1 MPRSTRPYIVGAV
14 TVAGASML
22 ATTATVAQSSNEET
36 TLTIATVDNR
46 EMVRMQ
52 ELASV
57 YEEANPGVT
66 VEFETLGES
75 TLRQRVITDIATD
88 GGGYDIVTIG
98 TYEVPIWGERE
109 WLLPLDDMPADYN
122 AEDLLPAISEALSYE
137 GTQYASPFYGEST
150 FTMYRTDLFDEAGL
164 QMPEQ
169 PTWEF
174 IMEAAEQ
181 LDSEDVNGVCLR
193 GAPGW
198 GENVALI
205 TAMANSYGAR
215 WFDDAYAPQL
225 NSADW
230 RNALGD
236 YTSMLQAFGPD
247 NASELGYNGNLE
259 LFQEGSCAIWV
270 DATVAGSA
278 LTDEDESRVAN
289 EVGFALAPGTGLE
302 VNSNWLWAWSLAVPE
317 STDAPEAAKDFV
329 AWATS
334 QEYTELVAAEDG
346 WANVPPGTRTS
357 LYETQEY
364 TDAAP
369 FAELA
374 LESIESADPNNP
386 TVEPVPYTGI
396 QYVAIPSFPS
406 IGTAVGNRFAL
417 AVEGEITV
425 EEALENAQW
434 VTGTVIQ
441 QSLTADE

>member
-236 YTSMLQAFGPD
+236 YTSML
-247 NASELGYNGNLE
+247 
-259 LFQEGSCAIWV
+259 
-270 DATVAGSA
+270 
-278 LTDEDESRVAN
+278 
-289 EVGFALAPGTGLE
+289 
-302 VNSNWLWAWSLAVPE
+302 
-317 STDAPEAAKDFV
+317 
-329 AWATS
+329 
-334 QEYTELVAAEDG
+334 
-346 WANVPPGTRTS
+346 
-357 LYETQEY
+357 
-364 TDAAP
+364 
-369 FAELA
+369 
-374 LESIESADPNNP
+374 
-386 TVEPVPYTGI
+386 
-396 QYVAIPSFPS
+396 
-406 IGTAVGNRFAL
+406 
-417 AVEGEITV
+417 
-425 EEALENAQW
+425 
-434 VTGTVIQ
+434 
-441 QSLTADE
+441 

>member
-278 LTDEDESRVAN
+278 LTVEDESRVAN

-302 VNSNWLWAWSLAVPE
+302 VNSNWLWAWSLPFPRARMHLRQQRTLSPGPPRRSTPSSSPRKTVGPTFLLARVPRCTRRRSIRMRRRSPSWHWSLLSRPTPTTPRSSQFPTPAF
-317 STDAPEAAKDFV
+317 STSRSHPSPALAPQ
-329 AWATS
+329 WATAS
-334 QEYTELVAAEDG
+334 
-346 WANVPPGTRTS
+346 R
-357 LYETQEY
+357 
-364 TDAAP
+364 
-369 FAELA
+369 
-374 LESIESADPNNP
+374 
-386 TVEPVPYTGI
+386 
-396 QYVAIPSFPS
+396 
-406 IGTAVGNRFAL
+406 
-417 AVEGEITV
+417 
-425 EEALENAQW
+425 
-434 VTGTVIQ
+434 
-441 QSLTADE
+441 